1 VSTPLRF
8 VFTALAL
15 WVATGL
21 QMSLS
26 HRWGVWGA
34 RPDFLLILVVAFAQ
48 QSSLR
53 GALWIGFCAGVLQG
67 AISGANL
74 THYVASRVVASAVAA
89 NLRKVGFGTGP
100 VTAGAFSLVA
110 CLAAQLVLM
119 FLAPQP
125 EVLSFL
131 VESLK
136 SSVLNAVLAIPVCG
150 LAARFV
156 PDTKV

>member
-1 VSTPLRF
+1 
-8 VFTALAL
+8 
-15 WVATGL
+15 
-21 QMSLS
+21 MSLS

-34 RPDFLLILVVAFAQ
+34 RPDFLLILVVALAQ

-53 GALWIGFCAGVLQG
+53 GALWIGFCAGVFQG

-89 NLRKVGFGTGP
+89 NLRKVGFGAGP
-100 VTAGAFSLVA
+100 TTVAVFALVA
-110 CLAAQLVLM
+110 CIAAQLVLM

-125 EVLSFL
+125 EVLPFL

-136 SSVLNAVLAIPVCG
+136 SSVLNAVLAIPVYG
-150 LAARFV
+150 IATKIV
-156 PDTKV
+156 PNTKV